1 MRQRAF
7 VPIAGACARIR
18 RIDRRAVLIG
28 LGASLVSRIA
38 IAASVP
44 RIGILGDTPGRQ
56 WEAFRK
62 AMADLGYVDGSTVEF
77 ESRYSHGISTRFTD
91 LAAELVSS
99 GVQIIV
105 TEGGVATAAAKKAT
119 NSIPIVMTIVADPIG
134 SGLVAGLAHPGGNV
148 TGSTSLAFD
157 LTAKQLQLL
166 KELMPTLA
174 RVAFVWDP
182 NQSFHYR
189 AIQEVEPAAQALA
202 VQLNMV
208 EARTMD
214 DIDQAFQRLSKSPDV
229 AALILP
235 STMLDAQQAQLA
247 EITRRANV
255 PSLYNKNLFCQAGG
269 LVCFGAK
276 YSDFFTRAAF
286 FVDKILKGAKPAD
299 LPIEQ
304 PTVFELSV
312 NLAGAKPPK
321 WT

>member
-1 MRQRAF
+1 MREKF
-7 VPIAGACARIR
+7 
-18 RIDRRAVLIG
+18 DRRAVLIG

-38 IAASVP
+38 IATSVP

-62 AMADLGYVDGSTVEF
+62 AMAELGYVEGSTVEF
-77 ESRYSHGISTRFTD
+77 ESRYSHGISTRFND
-91 LAAELVSS
+91 LAAELASS

-119 NSIPIVMTIVADPIG
+119 DSIPIVMTIVADPIG

-157 LTAKQLQLL
+157 LTAKQLELL
-166 KELMPTLA
+166 KELIPTLA
-174 RVAFVWDP
+174 NVAFVWDP
-182 NQSFHYR
+182 NQSFHHR

-202 VQLNMV
+202 VQLIMI
-208 EARTMD
+208 EARTID
-214 DIDQAFQRLSKSPDV
+214 DIDHAFQRLSNKSGV

-235 STMLDAQQAQLA
+235 STTLDAQQAQLA
-247 EITRRANV
+247 EITRKANV

-299 LPIEQ
+299 LPIQQ
-304 PTVFELSV
+304 PTVFELTV
-312 NLAGAKPPK
+312 NLAEAKTLGINVPSSILGRADQVIE
-321 WT
+321 

>member
-1 MRQRAF
+1 VRKKF
-7 VPIAGACARIR
+7 
-18 RIDRRAVLIG
+18 DRRAVLIG
-28 LGASLVSRIA
+28 LGASLVPRIA
-38 IAASVP
+38 IAALVP

-56 WEAFRK
+56 WETFRK
-62 AMADLGYVDGSTVEF
+62 TMADLGYVEGSTVAF
-77 ESRYSHGISTRFTD
+77 ESRYSHGISTRFGD

-119 NSIPIVMTIVADPIG
+119 DSIPIVMTIVADPVG

-166 KELMPTLA
+166 KELIPALA
-174 RVAFVWDP
+174 NVAFVWDP

-189 AIQEVEPAAQALA
+189 AVQEVKPAAQALA
-202 VQLNMV
+202 VQLIMV

-214 DIDQAFQRLSKSPDV
+214 DIDRAFQRLSKNPGV

-235 STMLDAQQAQLA
+235 STTLDAQQAQLA
-247 EITRRANV
+247 EIARRANV
-255 PSLYNKNLFCQAGG
+255 PSLYNKGLFCQAGG

-286 FVDKILKGAKPAD
+286 FVDKILKGTKPAD
-299 LPIEQ
+299 LPIQQ
-304 PTVFELSV
+304 PTVFDLSV
-312 NLAGAKPPK
+312 NLARAKALGITVPSSILGRADQVIE
-321 WT
+321 